1 METIWRPRLEGKDGP
16 LYRAIAD
23 CLAEDIDGGGLEAG
37 ARLPTMRAL
46 ADAVGVTV
54 GTVYRAYGLA
64 EKRGLISREM
74 GRGSFVRTHPSAAR
88 SEQAGA
94 GEVLDLSRN
103 QPPDVRVEETLRRAL
118 IDMGREADLSGM
130 LDYGTSQG
138 TARHRKVLAR
148 WLAGHGARFDPQSLI
163 VTSGAQQALTV
174 TLAALSRPGD
184 CLLVEEL
191 TYPGIKSLARIFGLE
206 LRPLAIDDGGLR
218 PEALEAA
225 LSETPPGRLLYC
237 MPNAHN
243 PTTATLDEARRREI
257 ARIAARADLLIV
269 EDDVNPRLADDALPT
284 LASLHPARTVYI
296 SSLSKIM
303 APGLRIGALA
313 APGELLDDL
322 LAAAQT
328 TNWMAPPL
336 MAELACRWIE
346 DGTADVLERERNQ
359 VIGRVQAL
367 AEAAFKGLDYR
378 IAADN
383 PNLWLKLGPRWQGAD
398 FAAMAESSGIITS
411 PSHSFA
417 IAPGTGAPAVRLSL
431 TERDEALLRRGLKRL
446 AELVGEG
453 PRPLAFQM

>member
-1 METIWRPRLEGKDGP
+1 METIWHPRLDDRGGP

-23 CLAEDIDGGGLEAG
+23 CLAEDIDQGELVAG

-46 ADAVGVTV
+46 AEALGVTV

-64 EKRGLISREM
+64 EKRGLISREI
-74 GRGSFVRTHPSAAR
+74 GRGSFVRARPDARREDEPDAA
-88 SEQAGA
+88 
-94 GEVLDLSRN
+94 EVLDLSRN
-103 QPPDVRVEETLRRAL
+103 QPPDIRVEETLRRAL
-118 IDMGREADLSGM
+118 IEMGREADLSGM

-138 TARHRKVLAR
+138 TARHRKVLAS
-148 WLAGHGARFDPQSLI
+148 WLAGHGAQFDPRNLI

-174 TLAALSRPGD
+174 ALAALSRPGD

-206 LRPLAIDDGGLR
+206 LRPLAMDDGGLL
-218 PEALEAA
+218 PDALEAA
-225 LSETPPGRLLYC
+225 LSETRTGRLLYC

-257 ARIAARADLLIV
+257 ARTAAGAGLLVI
-269 EDDVNPRLADDALPT
+269 EDDVNPRRADEALPT
-284 LASLHPARTVYI
+284 LASLHPARTLYI

-313 APGELLDDL
+313 APDDLLDDL

-336 MAELACRWIE
+336 MAELASRWIE
-346 DGTADVLERERNQ
+346 DGTADILEHERNLA
-359 VIGRVQAL
+359 VTRLQAV
-367 AEAAFKGLDYR
+367 AEAAFGGLDYR
-378 IAADN
+378 MAADN

-398 FAAMAESSGIITS
+398 FAAMAESNGVIVS
-411 PSHSFA
+411 PSRSFA
-417 IAPGTGAPAVRLSL
+417 IAPGSSAPAVRLSL
-431 TERDEALLRRGLKRL
+431 TERDEARLKRGLDKLARL
-446 AELVGEG
+446 ADEG

>member
-1 METIWRPRLEGKDGP
+1 METIWHPHLQGRDGP
-16 LYRAIAD
+16 LYRVIAD
-23 CLAEDIDGGGLEAG
+23 CLAEDIDSGDLAAG
-37 ARLPTMRAL
+37 ARLPTMRSLAEAL
-46 ADAVGVTV
+46 GVTV

-74 GRGSFVRTHPSAAR
+74 GRGSFVRARPEPRRQDEPEAA
-88 SEQAGA
+88 
-94 GEVLDLSRN
+94 EVLDLSRN
-103 QPPDVRVEETLRRAL
+103 QPPDIRVEETLRRAL
-118 IDMGREADLSGM
+118 VDMGREADLSGM
-130 LDYGTSQG
+130 LNYGTSQG

-148 WLAGHGARFDPQSLI
+148 WLAGHGARFDPRSLI

-174 TLAALSRPGD
+174 ALAALSRPGD

-206 LRPLAIDDGGLR
+206 LRPVAMDDGGLV
-218 PEALEAA
+218 PEALDAA
-225 LSETPPGRLLYC
+225 LSETGAGRLLYC

-257 ARIAARADLLIV
+257 ARTAARAGLLII
-269 EDDVNPRLADDALPT
+269 EDDVNPRRADEALPT
-284 LASLHPARTVYI
+284 LASLHPARTLYI

-313 APGELLDDL
+313 APEDLLDDL

-346 DGTADVLERERNQ
+346 DGTADVLEQERNLA
-359 VIGRVQAL
+359 IARLQAV

-378 IAADN
+378 MAADN

-398 FAAMAESSGIITS
+398 FAALAESNGVIVS
-411 PSHSFA
+411 PSRSFA
-417 IAPGTGAPAVRLSL
+417 IAPGASVPAVRLSL
-431 TERDEALLRRGLKRL
+431 TERDEARLKRGLDTLARL
-446 AELVGEG
+446 ADEG

>member
-1 METIWRPRLEGKDGP
+1 METIWHPHLQGRDGP
-16 LYRAIAD
+16 LYRVIAD
-23 CLAEDIDGGGLEAG
+23 CLAEDIDSGDLAAG
-37 ARLPTMRAL
+37 ARLPTMRSLAEAL
-46 ADAVGVTV
+46 GVTV

-74 GRGSFVRTHPSAAR
+74 GRGSFVRARPEPRRQDEPEAA
-88 SEQAGA
+88 
-94 GEVLDLSRN
+94 EVLDLSRN
-103 QPPDVRVEETLRRAL
+103 QPPDIRVEETLRRAL
-118 IDMGREADLSGM
+118 VDMGREADLSGM
-130 LDYGTSQG
+130 LNYGTSQG

-148 WLAGHGARFDPQSLI
+148 WLAGHGARFDPRSLI

-174 TLAALSRPGD
+174 ALAALSRPGD

-206 LRPLAIDDGGLR
+206 LRPVAMDDGGLV
-218 PEALEAA
+218 PEALDAA
-225 LSETPPGRLLYC
+225 LSETGAGRLLYC

-257 ARIAARADLLIV
+257 ARTAARAGLLII
-269 EDDVNPRLADDALPT
+269 EDDVNPRRADEALPT
-284 LASLHPARTVYI
+284 LASLHPARTLYI

-313 APGELLDDL
+313 APDYLLDDL

-346 DGTADVLERERNQ
+346 DGTADVLEQERNLS
-359 VIGRVQAL
+359 IARLQAV

-378 IAADN
+378 MAADN

-398 FAAMAESSGIITS
+398 FAALAESNGVIVS
-411 PSHSFA
+411 PSRSFA
-417 IAPGTGAPAVRLSL
+417 IAPGASVPAVRLSL
-431 TERDEALLRRGLKRL
+431 TERDEARLKRGLDTLARL
-446 AELVGEG
+446 ADEG

>member
-1 METIWRPRLEGKDGP
+1 METIWYPHLQGRDGP
-16 LYRAIAD
+16 LYRVIAD
-23 CLAEDIDGGGLEAG
+23 CLAEDIDSGDLAAG
-37 ARLPTMRAL
+37 ARLPTMRSLAEAL
-46 ADAVGVTV
+46 GVTV

-74 GRGSFVRTHPSAAR
+74 GRGSFVRARPEPRRQDEPEAA
-88 SEQAGA
+88 
-94 GEVLDLSRN
+94 EVLDLSRN
-103 QPPDVRVEETLRRAL
+103 QPPDIRVEETLRRAL
-118 IDMGREADLSGM
+118 VDMGREADLSGM
-130 LDYGTSQG
+130 LNYGTSQG

-148 WLAGHGARFDPQSLI
+148 WLAGHGARFDPRSLI

-174 TLAALSRPGD
+174 ALAALSRPGD

-206 LRPLAIDDGGLR
+206 LRPVAMDDGGLV
-218 PEALEAA
+218 PEALDAA
-225 LSETPPGRLLYC
+225 LSETGAGRLLYC

-257 ARIAARADLLIV
+257 ARSAARAGLLII
-269 EDDVNPRLADDALPT
+269 EDDVNPRRADEALPT
-284 LASLHPARTVYI
+284 LASLHPARTLYI

-313 APGELLDDL
+313 APDDLLDDL

-346 DGTADVLERERNQ
+346 DGTADVLEQERNLA
-359 VIGRVQAL
+359 IARLQAV

-378 IAADN
+378 MAADN

-398 FAAMAESSGIITS
+398 FAALAESNGVIVS
-411 PSHSFA
+411 PSRSFA
-417 IAPGTGAPAVRLSL
+417 IAPGTSVPAVRLSL
-431 TERDEALLRRGLKRL
+431 TERDEARLKRGLDTLARL
-446 AELVGEG
+446 ADEG

>member
-1 METIWRPRLEGKDGP
+1 METIWHPHLQGRDGP
-16 LYRAIAD
+16 LYRVIAD
-23 CLAEDIDGGGLEAG
+23 CLAEDIDSGDLAAG
-37 ARLPTMRAL
+37 ARLPTMRSLAEAL
-46 ADAVGVTV
+46 GVTV

-74 GRGSFVRTHPSAAR
+74 GRGSFVRARPEPRRQDEPEAA
-88 SEQAGA
+88 
-94 GEVLDLSRN
+94 EVLDLSRN
-103 QPPDVRVEETLRRAL
+103 QPPDIRVEETLRRAL
-118 IDMGREADLSGM
+118 VEMGREADLSGM
-130 LDYGTSQG
+130 LNYGTSQG

-148 WLAGHGARFDPQSLI
+148 WLAGHGARFDPRSLI

-174 TLAALSRPGD
+174 ALAALSRPGD

-206 LRPLAIDDGGLR
+206 LRPVAMDDGGLV
-218 PEALEAA
+218 PEALDAA
-225 LSETPPGRLLYC
+225 LSETGAGRLLYC

-257 ARIAARADLLIV
+257 ARTAARAGLLII
-269 EDDVNPRLADDALPT
+269 EDDVNPRRADEALPT
-284 LASLHPARTVYI
+284 LASLHPARTLYI

-313 APGELLDDL
+313 APDYLLDDL

-346 DGTADVLERERNQ
+346 DGTADVLEQERNLA
-359 VIGRVQAL
+359 IARLQAV

-378 IAADN
+378 MAADN

-398 FAAMAESSGIITS
+398 FAALAESNGVIVS
-411 PSHSFA
+411 PSRSFA
-417 IAPGTGAPAVRLSL
+417 IAPGASVPAVRLSL
-431 TERDEALLRRGLKRL
+431 TERDEARLKRGLDTLARL
-446 AELVGEG
+446 ADEG